1 MGGTTKIAAP
11 PAAPDPAET
20 IAAQTRATQVSQ
32 FTPTG
37 NLRFGTVGEG
47 GQFQADDPNI
57 PIDINV
63 PRALQVQE
71 TAFQDQLRGGAED
84 LALGFLPQFSGQLD
98 PFTISA
104 GDIQQQV
111 GDAPLTG
118 AQDIAAGLTP
128 LVTDLAGQGEQLEQ
142 ATFERGKALLEPRF
156 EEERGRLE
164 QRLVDQGLPRGGE
177 AFTRELNRLQ
187 QGQGEQL
194 TKLSLD
200 AVSAGRQEQ
209 SRLQALSQNLRGQ
222 QFQEGVGLAGL
233 TSQQRAQ
240 AIQEQTGL
248 SALERQIRAQQFGEV
263 GSIGGFATPFTQ
275 ISAPGV
281 DAAGIINQGFQNQL
295 ASKQFQ
301 QDARATRS
309 GFFGDII
316 TAGASAG
323 GAAAASDERLKE
335 NIKPLGKE
343 NGHNIYEF
351 TYKGKVGKYI
361 GVMAQEVEKIMPAAV
376 TMKDGFKAVYYD
388 MIGVRFR
395 HG

>member
-11 PAAPDPAET
+11 PAAPDPAAT
-20 IAAQTRATQVSQ
+20 IEAQTRAQQVSQ

-37 NLRFGTVGEG
+37 NLQFGTVGAG
-47 GQFQADDPNI
+47 GEFLRDDPSA
-57 PIDINV
+57 PFDINA

-71 TAFQDQLRGGAED
+71 TDFQRQLREGSEQ

-104 GDIQQQV
+104 QSIQE
-111 GDAPLTG
+111 
-118 AQDIAAGLTP
+118 GLTP
-128 LVTDLAGQGEQLEQ
+128 LITDLEGQGEQLEQ
-142 ATFERGKALLEPRF
+142 ATFERGRALLAPQF
-156 EEERGRLE
+156 EEDRERLE

-177 AFTRELNRLQ
+177 AFTKELDRLQ
-187 QGQGEQL
+187 NVQGEQL
-194 TKLSLD
+194 TRLSLD
-200 AVSAGRQEQ
+200 AVAAGRQEQ
-209 SRLQALSQNLRGQ
+209 SRIQGLAAGLRSQ
-222 QFQEGVGLAGL
+222 QFQEG
-233 TSQQRAQ
+233 
-240 AIQEQTGL
+240 TGL

-301 QDARATRS
+301 QSAREARAS
-309 GFFGDII
+309 QFGDL
-316 TAGASAG
+316 ASAG
-323 GAAAASDERLKE
+323 LSAAAIGFSDERLKD

-351 TYKGKVGKYI
+351 TYKGEEKKFI
-361 GVMAQEVEKIMPAAV
+361 GVMAQEVEKTMPEAI
-376 TMKDGFKAVYYD
+376 TEIDGFKAVNYD

>member
-20 IAAQTRATQVSQ
+20 IAAQTRATQLSQ

-37 NLRFGTVGEG
+37 NLRFGTLTAG
-47 GQFQADDPNI
+47 GGFAPDDPNV
-57 PIDINV
+57 PIDIDR
-63 PRALQVQE
+63 PRALKVEE
-71 TAFQDQLRGGAED
+71 TAFQEQLRGGAEN

-200 AVSAGRQEQ
+200 SVAAGRQEQ
-209 SRLQALSQNLRGQ
+209 SRIQALASGLRSQ
-222 QFQEGVGLAGL
+222 QFNEG
-233 TSQQRAQ
+233 
-240 AIQEQTGL
+240 TGL

-295 ASKQFQ
+295 GSAQLQ
-301 QDARATRS
+301 QQARAQRA
-309 GFFGDII
+309 GGFGDIAAAGLGA
-316 TAGASAG
+316 AGAAG
-323 GAAAASDERLKE
+323 G
-335 NIKPLGKE
+335 
-343 NGHNIYEF
+343 F
-351 TYKGKVGKYI
+351 KGLFG
-361 GVMAQEVEKIMPAAV
+361 
-376 TMKDGFKAVYYD
+376 
-388 MIGVRFR
+388 
-395 HG
+395 